1 MCLTPGPLFARFL
14 FYLWHRP
21 SDNPLIVHISSMEML
36 HTVAASVPPKVDE
49 FLTRSQFWPGPLTI
63 LFPKKVSHRRPTA
76 IHDYSRE

>member
-1 MCLTPGPLFARFL
+1 
-14 FYLWHRP
+14 
-21 SDNPLIVHISSMEML
+21 MEML